1 MGATPDG
8 LCVDRWSSTDPP
20 TAQELERRLRSEG
33 LRPYRTCDP
42 PGTSHPPRRHAAH
55 EVRWLISGKLWV
67 MLEGSEEAIILSPGD
82 RLDLPPGVMHTIMVQ
97 GDEPAVL
104 VAAEGLELPQGDGV
118 H

>member
-1 MGATPDG
+1 MGTIRTG
-8 LCVDRWSSTDPP
+8 VSVDRWSGTDPP
-20 TAQELERRLRSEG
+20 TALELERQLRAEG

-42 PGTSHPPRRHAAH
+42 PGTSHPPRSHASH

-67 MLEGSEEAIILSPGD
+67 KLDGNEEAIVLSPGD
-82 RLDLPPGVMHTIMVQ
+82 RLDLPPGLMHTIMVQ

-104 VAAEGLELPQGDGV
+104 VAAAEGEAV